1 MGHLVQHGVVSFE
14 KDEAEGM
21 RRQIDDGIINQ
32 LRVELSWPDTA
43 PEWVRL
49 KVSLRHFSM
58 AQGEDFLAFP
68 KMVEY
73 LKNMSAMGMTEGI
86 TVMAELMSRVP
97 VNAKDLQIFMAKLF
111 KTCMK
116 DPQKKCLDVLAAIYN
131 VNPAN
136 WSEACWYLDLVAETD
151 ETMAESTGP
160 YLLTIEKCSNIG
172 KFFLFKLAKTQ
183 RLETLDK
190 YTEMLPVLERRGQN
204 VAEFIAPVLEFVEM
218 GNYFQADVI
227 LGLLLEELNGGLK
240 AGDSTLN

>member
-1 MGHLVQHGVVSFE
+1 MGSLVENGVVSFE
-14 KDEAEGM
+14 KDEAESM

-32 LRVELSWPDTA
+32 VRVALSWSDTA

-49 KVSLRHFSM
+49 KVSLRHLSM

-86 TVMAELMSRVP
+86 TVMAEMMSKVP
-97 VNAKDLQIFMAKLF
+97 TNAKDLEIFMAKLF

-131 VNPAN
+131 VNPGSWA
-136 WSEACWYLDLVAETD
+136 EASWYLDLVGETD
-151 ETMAESTGP
+151 ETMAELTGP
-160 YLLTIEKCSNIG
+160 YLLMIERCSNIG
-172 KFFLFKLAKTQ
+172 KFFLFKLAATQ

-190 YTEMLPVLERRGQN
+190 YVEMLPILEKRGQN

-227 LGLLLEELNGGLK
+227 LGLLLDELKGGLK
-240 AGDSTLN
+240 AGDATLN